1 MSFNGNVPTFS
12 ILEQSKF
19 QRRRMMIK
27 KKSVRSAS
35 IAWVLILLILAG
47 GCKKKVPVQPQAPP
61 PPPPK
66 AAAPT
71 VTISADPSAIE
82 KGQSSTLTWS
92 STDATNVSI
101 DQGIGDVS
109 TSGSRSVSPSSSTTY
124 TITAKGAGGTSQAST
139 RITVTSPAPP
149 PPPPAPRE
157 EALEDQFN
165 RRVRDIYFD
174 YDKSDIRDDSKPT
187 LSEAA
192 DFLKQHSSVR
202 FSIEGHCDE
211 RGSEEYNLG
220 LGDRRA
226 NATKNYL
233 LSLGIAADRMNT
245 ISYGKERPQCR
256 EANEECYQKNRRAHF
271 TLTR

>member
-1 MSFNGNVPTFS
+1 
-12 ILEQSKF
+12 
-19 QRRRMMIK
+19 MIK
-27 KKSVRSAS
+27 QKFVSFSSFA
-35 IAWVLILLILAG
+35 LLLMLLMLAG
-47 GCKKKVPVQPQAPP
+47 GCKKKAPVPP
-61 PPPPK
+61 PPPPPPPAK

-71 VTISADPSAIE
+71 VTISADPSTIE

-92 STDATNVSI
+92 STSATNVSI

-124 TITAKGAGGTSQAST
+124 MISAKGEGGTTQAST
-139 RITVTSPAPP
+139 RITVTNP
-149 PPPPAPRE
+149 PPPPAPPTARE
-157 EALEDQFN
+157 ESLEEQFTKK
-165 RRVRDIYFD
+165 VRDIYFD
-174 YDKSDIRDDSKPT
+174 YDKSDVRDDGKPT

-192 DFLKQHSSVR
+192 DFLKQHSNVK

-226 NATKNYL
+226 NAAKNYL
-233 LSLGIAADRMNT
+233 LSLGITSDRMNT

-256 EANEECYQKNRRAHF
+256 DANEECYQKNRRAHF
-271 TLTR
+271 ALSNR

>member
-1 MSFNGNVPTFS
+1 
-12 ILEQSKF
+12 
-19 QRRRMMIK
+19 MIK
-27 KKSVRSAS
+27 RKFVSSAS
-35 IAWVLILLILAG
+35 FALFLMLLMLAG
-47 GCKKKVPVQPQAPP
+47 GCKKKAPVAPP
-61 PPPPK
+61 PPPPPPAK

-71 VTISADPSAIE
+71 VTISADPSTIE

-92 STDATNVSI
+92 STSATNVSI

-124 TITAKGAGGTSQAST
+124 MISTKGEGGTAQAST
-139 RITVTSPAPP
+139 RITVTSP
-149 PPPPAPRE
+149 PPPPAPPSARE
-157 EALEDQFN
+157 ESLEEQFTKK
-165 RRVRDIYFD
+165 VRDIYFD
-174 YDKSDIRDDSKPT
+174 YDKSDVRDDGKPT

-192 DFLKQHSSVR
+192 DFLKQHSNVK

-226 NATKNYL
+226 NAAKNYL
-233 LSLGIAADRMNT
+233 LSLGITSDRMNT

-256 EANEECYQKNRRAHF
+256 DANEECYQKNRRAHF
-271 TLTR
+271 ALSNR

>member
-1 MSFNGNVPTFS
+1 
-12 ILEQSKF
+12 
-19 QRRRMMIK
+19 MIK
-27 KKSVRSAS
+27 RKSIS
-35 IAWVLILLILAG
+35 IASFGLLLILLVLAG
-47 GCKKKVPVQPQAPP
+47 GCKKKVPVAPPSPP

-71 VTISADPSAIE
+71 VTISADPSTIE
-82 KGQSSTLTWS
+82 KGQSSTLSWS
-92 STDATNVSI
+92 STGATNVSI

-124 TITAKGAGGTSQAST
+124 MISAKGEGGTAQAST
-139 RITVTSPAPP
+139 RITVTSPPP
-149 PPPPAPRE
+149 PPPPPPKPQE
-157 EALEDQFN
+157 ESLEDQFT
-165 RRVRDIYFD
+165 RRVKDIYFD

-187 LSEAA
+187 LSAAA
-192 DFLKQHSSVR
+192 DFLKQHSNVK
-202 FSIEGHCDE
+202 FTIEGHCDE

-226 NATKNYL
+226 NAAKNYL
-233 LSLGIAADRMNT
+233 LSLGITSDRMNT

-271 TLTR
+271 VLSNR

>member
-1 MSFNGNVPTFS
+1 MTN
-12 ILEQSKF
+12 
-19 QRRRMMIK
+19 R
-27 KKSVRSAS
+27 KSVSFVS
-35 IAWVLILLILAG
+35 FTLLLILLMLSG
-47 GCKKKVPVQPQAPP
+47 GCKKKVAVAPTPPP

-71 VTISADPSAIE
+71 VTISADPSTIE

-92 STDATNVSI
+92 STGATNVSI

-124 TITAKGAGGTSQAST
+124 MISVKGEGGTAQAST
-139 RITVTSPAPP
+139 RITATSPP
-149 PPPPAPRE
+149 PPPPPPTVRE
-157 EALEDQFN
+157 ESLEEQFT
-165 RRVRDIYFD
+165 RHVKDIYFD

-187 LSEAA
+187 LSESAN
-192 DFLKQHSSVR
+192 FLKQNNNVK

-226 NATKNYL
+226 NAAKNYL
-233 LSLGIAADRMNT
+233 LSLGITSDRMNT
-245 ISYGKERPQCR
+245 ISFGKERPQCR
-256 EANEECYQKNRRAHF
+256 EASEACYQKNRRDHF
-271 TLTR
+271 ALANR

>member
-1 MSFNGNVPTFS
+1 
-12 ILEQSKF
+12 
-19 QRRRMMIK
+19 MIK
-27 KKSVRSAS
+27 SKSVSFAS
-35 IAWVLILLILAG
+35 FTLLLILLMLAG
-47 GCKKKVPVQPQAPP
+47 GCKKKVAVAPPPP

-71 VTISADPSAIE
+71 VNISADPSTIE

-92 STDATNVSI
+92 STNATNVSI

-109 TSGSRSVSPSSSTTY
+109 SSGSRSVSPSSSTTY
-124 TITAKGAGGTSQAST
+124 TISVKGEGGTAQAST
-139 RITVTSPAPP
+139 RITVTSPPP
-149 PPPPAPRE
+149 PPPPPTARE
-157 EALEDQFN
+157 ESLEEQFTKK
-165 RRVRDIYFD
+165 VRDIYFD
-174 YDKSDIRDDSKPT
+174 YDKSDVRDDGKPT

-192 DFLKQHSSVR
+192 DFLKQHSNVK

-233 LSLGIAADRMNT
+233 LSLGITSDRMNT

-256 EANEECYQKNRRAHF
+256 EANEGCYQKNRRAHF
-271 TLTR
+271 ALSNR

>member
-1 MSFNGNVPTFS
+1 MTN
-12 ILEQSKF
+12 
-19 QRRRMMIK
+19 R
-27 KKSVRSAS
+27 KSVSFAS
-35 IAWVLILLILAG
+35 FTLLLILLMLAG
-47 GCKKKVPVQPQAPP
+47 GCKKKVAVAPTPPP

-71 VTISADPSAIE
+71 VTISADPSTIE

-92 STDATNVSI
+92 STGATNVSI

-124 TITAKGAGGTSQAST
+124 MISVKGEGGTAQAST
-139 RITVTSPAPP
+139 RITVTSPPP
-149 PPPPAPRE
+149 PPPPPTVRE
-157 EALEDQFN
+157 ESLEEQFT
-165 RRVRDIYFD
+165 RRVKDIYFD

-187 LSEAA
+187 LSESAN
-192 DFLKQHSSVR
+192 FLKQNSSVR

-226 NATKNYL
+226 NAAKNYL
-233 LSLGIAADRMNT
+233 LSLGITSDRMNT

-256 EANEECYQKNRRAHF
+256 EANEACYQKNRRDHF
-271 TLTR
+271 VLANR